1 MEHIEYEVVKTTKLK
16 DAILSQNYVY
26 NFKCENKDS
35 SKHYV
40 CNVSGCYASIILL
53 DKIVIK
59 VNGKLATDES
69 ELIHAKHDP
78 YENEDIVKMEF
89 KRTLKEKMG
98 QENSRTLA
106 ALYLEEQSKLIDKTG
121 DMELV
126 AKSTPQL
133 INIQAGLYK
142 HKNKFIPAIPKTI
155 EDINLEGK
163 WCMCEDNTRKFVL

>member
-1 MEHIEYEVVKTTKLK
+1 
-16 DAILSQNYVY
+16 
-26 NFKCENKDS
+26 
-35 SKHYV
+35 
-40 CNVSGCYASIILL
+40 
-53 DKIVIK
+53 
-59 VNGKLATDES
+59 
-69 ELIHAKHDP
+69 
-78 YENEDIVKMEF
+78 MEF

-142 HKNKFIPAIPKTI
+142 HKNKFSYGITSP
-155 EDINLEGK
+155 
-163 WCMCEDNTRKFVL
+163 